1 MNSEILSGASK
12 RRDLNNPTQ
21 AKRSVGM
28 KPHIGIYGRT
38 NSGKSTLINKLTGQP
53 IAIVSEQAGTTTDPV
68 KKSIEIFG
76 IGPVIL
82 IDTAGIDDTSALG
95 KQRVEK
101 TYQTLQ
107 EIDCAILVIA
117 DNQFGTPEEQ
127 LIQQFQ
133 ELAVPFIIVNN
144 KVDLTPVDISL
155 SRYIA
160 QATNSNPIAFSALRD
175 TPQPIVEALKQAIP
189 ESAYKRTSMLGG
201 LVQPNDVIV
210 LVTPIDDE
218 APEGRLILPQVM
230 AIRNAL
236 DNDCICVVLKET
248 NLQQYFDTMPH
259 PDLVVTDSQAFAMV
273 GKIVPQEVPLTS
285 FSILLARLRG
295 DFENYLKGTPH
306 LSELKDGDKI
316 LMLESCTHEISCGDI
331 GRVKLPALIRKFT
344 GKDIQFDYVAGLAPI
359 PNIHQ
364 YAMAIQCGGCVA
376 TRKQLINRTNL
387 AVQAG
392 IPISN
397 YGMAIAYM
405 TGIFNRAVA
414 VIAIN
419 NNTRYKKS

>member
-1 MNSEILSGASK
+1 MAK
-12 RRDLNNPTQ
+12 DL
-21 AKRSVGM
+21 

-82 IDTAGIDDTSALG
+82 IDTAGIDDTSSLG

-101 TYQTLQ
+101 TYQTLK
-107 EIDCAILVIA
+107 EIDCAILVVA
-117 DNQFGTPEEQ
+117 DNRFGEPEQALIGQFNEYAIPY
-127 LIQQFQ
+127 
-133 ELAVPFIIVNN
+133 IIVNN
-144 KVDLTPVDISL
+144 LFEGINKNDSININV
-155 SRYIA
+155 
-160 QATNSNPIAFSALRD
+160 LRD
-175 TPQPIVEALKQAIP
+175 DPQPIIEALKKAIP
-189 ESAYKRTSMLGG
+189 ESAYKKSSMLGG
-201 LVQPNDVIV
+201 LVKPGDVVV

-273 GKIVPQEVPLTS
+273 GKIVPQEVRLTS

-306 LSELKDGDKI
+306 LAELKDGDKI

-344 GKDIQFDYVAGLAPI
+344 GKDIQFDYVAGLTPI
-359 PNIHQ
+359 NNIEQ
-364 YAMAIQCGGCVA
+364 YVMAIQCGGCVA
-376 TRKQLINRTNL
+376 TRKQLLNRTNL
-387 AVQAG
+387 AVKAG

-397 YGMAIAYM
+397 YGMAIAFM
-405 TGIFNRAVA
+405 TGVFNRS
-414 VIAIN
+414 IQIF
-419 NNTRYKKS
+419 KQ

>member
-1 MNSEILSGASK
+1 MS
-12 RRDLNNPTQ
+12 RDL
-21 AKRSVGM
+21 

-53 IAIVSEQAGTTTDPV
+53 IAIVSDQAGTTTDPV

-76 IGPVIL
+76 IGPVVL
-82 IDTAGIDDTSALG
+82 IDTAGIDDTSELG
-95 KQRVEK
+95 KQRMDK
-101 TYQTLQ
+101 TYQTLK

-117 DNQFGTPEEQ
+117 DNRFGDPEQQ
-127 LIQQFQ
+127 LIAQFK
-133 ELAVPFIIVNN
+133 EYALPFIVVNN
-144 KVDLTPVDISL
+144 LFEGIVKSDVINLNIL
-155 SRYIA
+155 KEE
-160 QATNSNPIAFSALRD
+160 
-175 TPQPIVEALKQAIP
+175 PQPIIEALKKAIP
-189 ESAYKRTSMLGG
+189 ESAYKKSSMLGG
-201 LVQPNDVIV
+201 IVKPNDVVV

-248 NLQQYFDTMPH
+248 NLQQYFDTMPY

-273 GKIVPQEVPLTS
+273 SKIVPEEVRLTS

-306 LSELKDGDKI
+306 LAELKDGDKI

-331 GRVKLPALIRKFT
+331 GRVKLPNLIRKFT
-344 GKDIQFDYVAGLAPI
+344 GKNIQFDYVAGLTPI
-359 PNIHQ
+359 NNIEQ

-376 TRKQLINRTNL
+376 TRKQLFNRTNL
-387 AVQAG
+387 AVKAG

-397 YGMAIAYM
+397 YGMAIAFM
-405 TGIFNRAVA
+405 TGVFNRSIQIFN
-414 VIAIN
+414 
-419 NNTRYKKS
+419 K

>member
-1 MNSEILSGASK
+1 MAK
-12 RRDLNNPTQ
+12 DL
-21 AKRSVGM
+21 

-38 NSGKSTLINKLTGQP
+38 NAGKSSLINKLTGQS

-82 IDTAGIDDTSALG
+82 IDTAGIDDTSELG
-95 KQRVEK
+95 KKRIEK
-101 TYQTLQ
+101 TYQTLK
-107 EIDCAILVIA
+107 EIDCAILIVA
-117 DNQFGTPEEQ
+117 DNQFGEPETKLIEQ
-127 LIQQFQ
+127 FKEYALPY
-133 ELAVPFIIVNN
+133 LIVNN
-144 KVDLTPVDISL
+144 LFDGVAKSDAINLNILNDDL
-155 SRYIA
+155 
-160 QATNSNPIAFSALRD
+160 
-175 TPQPIVEALKQAIP
+175 QPIIDALKKAIP
-189 ESAYKRTSMLGG
+189 ESAYKKVSMLGD
-201 LVQPNDVIV
+201 LIQPNNLVV
-210 LVTPIDDE
+210 LVTPIDAE

-230 AIRNAL
+230 AIRDAL

-248 NLQQYFDTMPH
+248 NLQQYFDTMPC

-273 GKIVPQEVPLTS
+273 SKIVPEEVRLTS

-295 DFENYLKGTPH
+295 DFENYLKGTPY
-306 LSELKDGDKI
+306 LSQLKDGDKI

-331 GRVKLPALIRKFT
+331 GRVKLPNLIRKFT
-344 GKDIQFDYVAGLAPI
+344 GKNIQFDYVAGLSPI
-359 PNIHQ
+359 NNINQ

-376 TRKQLINRTNL
+376 TRKQLFNRTNL

-405 TGIFNRAVA
+405 TGIFERATA
-414 VIAIN
+414 L
-419 NNTRYKKS
+419 TPRPSPPTSLPEGEGSTSKF

>member
-1 MNSEILSGASK
+1 MS
-12 RRDLNNPTQ
+12 RDL
-21 AKRSVGM
+21 

-53 IAIVSEQAGTTTDPV
+53 IAIVSDQAGTTTDPV

-76 IGPVIL
+76 IGPVVL
-82 IDTAGIDDTSALG
+82 IDTAGIDDATELG
-95 KQRVEK
+95 KQRMDK
-101 TYQTLQ
+101 TYQTLK

-117 DNQFGTPEEQ
+117 DNRFGDPEEQ
-127 LIQQFQ
+127 LIAQFK
-133 ELAVPFIIVNN
+133 EYALPFIVVNN
-144 KVDLTPVDISL
+144 LFEGIVKSDVINLNIL
-155 SRYIA
+155 KEE
-160 QATNSNPIAFSALRD
+160 
-175 TPQPIVEALKQAIP
+175 PQPIIEALKKAIP
-189 ESAYKRTSMLGG
+189 ESAYKKSSMLGG
-201 LVQPNDVIV
+201 IVKPNDVVV

-248 NLQQYFDTMPH
+248 NLQQYFDTMPY

-273 GKIVPQEVPLTS
+273 SKIVPEEVRLTS

-306 LSELKDGDKI
+306 LAELKDGDKI

-344 GKDIQFDYVAGLAPI
+344 GRNIQFDYVSGLAPI
-359 PNIHQ
+359 ENINQ

-376 TRKQLINRTNL
+376 TRKQLLNRTNL
-387 AVQAG
+387 AVKAG

-397 YGMAIAYM
+397 YGMAIAFM
-405 TGIFNRAVA
+405 TGIFDRVK
-414 VIAIN
+414 IE
-419 NNTRYKKS
+419 K

>member
-1 MNSEILSGASK
+1 MS
-12 RRDLNNPTQ
+12 RDL
-21 AKRSVGM
+21 

-53 IAIVSEQAGTTTDPV
+53 IAIVSDQAGTTTDPV

-76 IGPVIL
+76 IGPVVL
-82 IDTAGIDDTSALG
+82 IDTAGIDDATELG
-95 KQRVEK
+95 KQRMDK
-101 TYQTLQ
+101 TYQTLK

-117 DNQFGTPEEQ
+117 DNRFGDPEEQ
-127 LIQQFQ
+127 LIAQFK
-133 ELAVPFIIVNN
+133 EYALPFIVVNN
-144 KVDLTPVDISL
+144 LFEGIVKSDVINLNIL
-155 SRYIA
+155 KEE
-160 QATNSNPIAFSALRD
+160 
-175 TPQPIVEALKQAIP
+175 PQPIIEALKKAIP
-189 ESAYKRTSMLGG
+189 ESAYKKSSMLGG
-201 LVQPNDVIV
+201 IVKPNDVVV

-248 NLQQYFDTMPH
+248 NLQQYFDTMPY

-273 GKIVPQEVPLTS
+273 SKIVPEEVRLTS

-306 LSELKDGDKI
+306 LAELKDGDKI

-344 GKDIQFDYVAGLAPI
+344 GKNIQFDYVAGLAPI
-359 PNIHQ
+359 ENINQ

-376 TRKQLINRTNL
+376 TRKQLLNRTNL
-387 AVQAG
+387 AVKAG

-397 YGMAIAYM
+397 YGMAIAFM
-405 TGIFNRAVA
+405 TGIFDRVK
-414 VIAIN
+414 IE
-419 NNTRYKKS
+419 K

>member
-1 MNSEILSGASK
+1 MAK
-12 RRDLNNPTQ
+12 DL
-21 AKRSVGM
+21 

-38 NSGKSTLINKLTGQP
+38 NNGKSSLINKLTGQS

-68 KKSIEIFG
+68 KKSIEVFG

-82 IDTAGIDDTSALG
+82 IDTAGIDDTSELG
-95 KQRVEK
+95 KKRIEK
-101 TYQTLQ
+101 TYQTLK
-107 EIDCAILVIA
+107 EIDCAILIVA
-117 DNQFGTPEEQ
+117 DNQFGEPETKLIEQ
-127 LIQQFQ
+127 FKEYALPY
-133 ELAVPFIIVNN
+133 LIVNN
-144 KVDLTPVDISL
+144 LFDGVVKSDAINLNILNDDL
-155 SRYIA
+155 
-160 QATNSNPIAFSALRD
+160 
-175 TPQPIVEALKQAIP
+175 QPIIDALKKAIP
-189 ESAYKRTSMLGG
+189 ESAYKKVSMLGD
-201 LVQPNDVIV
+201 LVQPNDVV
-210 LVTPIDDE
+210 LLVTPIDAE

-230 AIRNAL
+230 AIRDAL

-273 GKIVPQEVPLTS
+273 SKIVPEEVRLTS

-306 LSELKDGDKI
+306 LAQLKDGDKI

-344 GKDIQFDYVAGLAPI
+344 GKNIQFDYVAGLSPI
-359 PNIHQ
+359 NNINQ

-376 TRKQLINRTNL
+376 TRKQLFNRTNL
-387 AVQAG
+387 AVKAG

-397 YGMAIAYM
+397 YGMAIAFM
-405 TGIFNRAVA
+405 TGIFDRATT
-414 VIAIN
+414 IQQLN
-419 NNTRYKKS
+419 NL

>member
-1 MNSEILSGASK
+1 MK
-12 RRDLNNPTQ
+12 R
-21 AKRSVGM
+21 AY
-28 KPHIGIYGRT
+28 IGIFGRT
-38 NSGKSTLINKLTGQP
+38 NTGKSSLVNKLTGQP
-53 IAIVSEQAGTTTDPV
+53 IAIVSDQAGTTTDPV

-82 IDTAGIDDTSALG
+82 IDTAGIDDTSELG
-95 KQRVEK
+95 KKRVAK
-101 TYQTLQ
+101 TYQTLK
-107 EIDCAILVIA
+107 EIDCAILLIA
-117 DNQFGTPEEQ
+117 DNQFGQPEHDLIEQ
-127 LIQQFQ
+127 FKQY
-133 ELAVPFIIVNN
+133 AVPFVIIHN
-144 KVDLTPVDISL
+144 KADETPLQEPVRQSIENQ
-155 SRYIA
+155 YI
-160 QATNSNPIAFSALRD
+160 TKVLDFSALQNEI
-175 TPQPIVEALKQAIP
+175 QPVVDALKQAIP
-189 ESAYKRTSMLGG
+189 ESAYVKSSMMGG
-201 LVQPNDVIV
+201 LIQSNDVV
-210 LVTPIDDE
+210 LLVTPIDAE

-230 AIRNAL
+230 AIRDIL

-248 NLQQYFDTMPH
+248 NLQQYFDTMPR

-273 GKIVPQEVPLTS
+273 GKIVPEEVRLTS

-306 LSELKDGDKI
+306 LAELKDGDKI

-331 GRVKLPALIRKFT
+331 GRVKLPNLIRKFT
-344 GKDIQFDYVAGLAPI
+344 GKDLQFDYVSGLTPI
-359 PNIHQ
+359 QNIEQ

-405 TGIFNRAVA
+405 TGIFSRAT
-414 VIAIN
+414 AIQQLN
-419 NNTRYKKS
+419 K

>member
-1 MNSEILSGASK
+1 MAK
-12 RRDLNNPTQ
+12 DL
-21 AKRSVGM
+21 

-38 NSGKSTLINKLTGQP
+38 NSGKSTLINKLTGQD
-53 IAIVSEQAGTTTDPV
+53 IAIVSDQAGTTTDPV

-82 IDTAGIDDTSALG
+82 IDTAGIDDTSELG

-101 TYQTLQ
+101 TYQTLK
-107 EIDCAILVIA
+107 EIDCAILVVA
-117 DNQFGTPEEQ
+117 DNHYGEPEIR
-127 LIQQFQ
+127 LIEKFK
-133 ELAVPFIIVNN
+133 EYDLPVVMVNN
-144 KVDLTPVDISL
+144 LFDGVLRNDAVNLNVLKDDLQPV
-155 SRYIA
+155 
-160 QATNSNPIAFSALRD
+160 
-175 TPQPIVEALKQAIP
+175 VEALKKAIP
-189 ESAYKRTSMLGG
+189 ESAYRRTSMLGG
-201 LVQPNDVIV
+201 IVKPNDVVV
-210 LVTPIDDE
+210 LVTPIDAE

-248 NLQQYFDTMPH
+248 NLQQYFDTMPY

-273 GKIVPQEVPLTS
+273 SKIVPEDVRLTS

-306 LSELKDGDKI
+306 LAELKDGDKI

-331 GRVKLPALIRKFT
+331 GRVKLPNLIRKFT
-344 GKDIQFDYVAGLAPI
+344 GKAIQFDYVAGLSPI
-359 PNIHQ
+359 NNIEQ

-376 TRKQLINRTNL
+376 TRKQLFNRTNL
-387 AVQAG
+387 AVKAG

-397 YGMAIAYM
+397 YGMAIAFM
-405 TGIFNRAVA
+405 TGIFARA
-414 VIAIN
+414 IMPF
-419 NNTRYKKS
+419 KSLNL

>member
-1 MNSEILSGASK
+1 MAK
-12 RRDLNNPTQ
+12 DL
-21 AKRSVGM
+21 

-101 TYQTLQ
+101 TYLTLK

-117 DNQFGTPEEQ
+117 DNQFGEPEEQ
-127 LIQQFQ
+127 LIARFK
-133 ELAVPFIIVNN
+133 ELAVPYIMVNN
-144 KVDLTPVDISL
+144 LFSGTLKSDAINLNVLNDDL
-155 SRYIA
+155 
-160 QATNSNPIAFSALRD
+160 
-175 TPQPIVEALKQAIP
+175 QPIIEALKQAIP
-189 ESAYKRTSMLGG
+189 ESAYKKTSMLGG
-201 LVQPNDVIV
+201 IVKPNDVVV

-248 NLQQYFDTMPH
+248 NLQQYFDTMPW
-259 PDLVVTDSQAFAMV
+259 PNLVVTDSQAFAMV
-273 GKIVPQEVPLTS
+273 SKIVPNEVPLTS

-295 DFENYLKGTPH
+295 DFENYLKGTPY
-306 LSELKDGDKI
+306 LSQLKAGDKI

-359 PNIHQ
+359 NDIKQ

-376 TRKQLINRTNL
+376 TRKQLLNRTNL

-405 TGIFNRAVA
+405 TGIFKRATEQL
-414 VIAIN
+414 IN
-419 NNTRYKKS
+419 

>member
-1 MNSEILSGASK
+1 MAK
-12 RRDLNNPTQ
+12 DL
-21 AKRSVGM
+21 

-38 NSGKSTLINKLTGQP
+38 NSGKSSLINKLTGQP

-82 IDTAGIDDTSALG
+82 IDTAGIDDTSDLG

-101 TYQTLQ
+101 TYQTLK

-117 DNQFGTPEEQ
+117 DNRFGEPEAKIIEQFKAYALPY
-127 LIQQFQ
+127 IM
-133 ELAVPFIIVNN
+133 VNN
-144 KVDLTPVDISL
+144 LFEGV
-155 SRYIA
+155 A
-160 QATNSNPIAFSALRD
+160 NSDAINLNVLKD
-175 TPQPIVEALKQAIP
+175 DPQPIVDALKQAIP
-189 ESAYKRTSMLGG
+189 ESAYKKTSMLGG
-201 LVQPNDVIV
+201 LVKPNDVVV
-210 LVTPIDDE
+210 LVTPIDAE

-273 GKIVPQEVPLTS
+273 SKIVPEEVQLTS

-306 LSELKDGDKI
+306 LAELKDGDKI

-331 GRVKLPALIRKFT
+331 GRVKLPNLIRKFT
-344 GKDIQFDYVAGLAPI
+344 GKKIQFDYVAGLAPI
-359 PNIHQ
+359 NNIEQ

-376 TRKQLINRTNL
+376 TRKQLLNRTNL

-397 YGMAIAYM
+397 YGMAIAFM
-405 TGIFNRAVA
+405 TGVFYRSIQIF
-414 VIAIN
+414 
-419 NNTRYKKS
+419 KQ

>member
-1 MNSEILSGASK
+1 MS
-12 RRDLNNPTQ
+12 RDL
-21 AKRSVGM
+21 

-53 IAIVSEQAGTTTDPV
+53 IAIVSDQAGTTTDPV

-76 IGPVIL
+76 IGPVVL
-82 IDTAGIDDTSALG
+82 IDTAGIDDTSELG
-95 KQRVEK
+95 KQRMDK
-101 TYQTLQ
+101 TYQTLK

-117 DNQFGTPEEQ
+117 DNRFGDPEEQ
-127 LIQQFQ
+127 LIAQFK
-133 ELAVPFIIVNN
+133 EYALPFIVVNN
-144 KVDLTPVDISL
+144 LFKGIVK
-155 SRYIA
+155 
-160 QATNSNPIAFSALRD
+160 SNVINLNILKEE
-175 TPQPIVEALKQAIP
+175 PQPIIEALKKAIP
-189 ESAYKRTSMLGG
+189 ESAYKKSSMLGG
-201 LVQPNDVIV
+201 IVKPNDVVV

-248 NLQQYFDTMPH
+248 NLQQYFDTMPY

-273 GKIVPQEVPLTS
+273 SKIVPEEVRLTS

-306 LSELKDGDKI
+306 LAELKDGDKI

-344 GKDIQFDYVAGLAPI
+344 GKTIQFDYVAGLAPI
-359 PNIHQ
+359 DNINQ

-376 TRKQLINRTNL
+376 TRKQLLNRTNL
-387 AVQAG
+387 AVKAG

-405 TGIFNRAVA
+405 TGIFKRATEQL
-414 VIAIN
+414 IN
-419 NNTRYKKS
+419 

>member
-1 MNSEILSGASK
+1 MAK
-12 RRDLNNPTQ
+12 DL
-21 AKRSVGM
+21 

-53 IAIVSEQAGTTTDPV
+53 IAIVSAQAGTTTDPV

-76 IGPVIL
+76 IGPVVL
-82 IDTAGIDDTSALG
+82 IDTAGIDDTSELG
-95 KQRVEK
+95 RQRVGK
-101 TYQTLQ
+101 TYQTLK
-107 EIDCAILVIA
+107 EIDCAILVVA
-117 DNQFGTPEEQ
+117 DNQYAEPEAHLVEQ
-127 LIQQFQ
+127 FKEYDL
-133 ELAVPFIIVNN
+133 PFIIVNN
-144 KVDLTPVDISL
+144 LFEGVPKGDAINLNVLTGD
-155 SRYIA
+155 
-160 QATNSNPIAFSALRD
+160 
-175 TPQPIVEALKQAIP
+175 PQPIIEALKHTIP
-189 ESAYKRTSMLGG
+189 DSAYKKASMLGG
-201 LVQPNDVIV
+201 LVKPNDVVV

-248 NLQQYFDTMPH
+248 NLQQYFDTMPW

-273 GKIVPQEVPLTS
+273 SKIVPDEVRLTS

-306 LSELKDGDKI
+306 LAELKDGDKI

-344 GKDIQFDYVAGLAPI
+344 GKNIQFDYVAGLAPI
-359 PNIHQ
+359 NNMEQ

-376 TRKQLINRTNL
+376 TRKQLLNRTNL
-387 AVQAG
+387 AVKAG

-397 YGMAIAYM
+397 YGMAIAFL
-405 TGIFNRAVA
+405 TGIFARA
-414 VIAIN
+414 ILPF
-419 NNTRYKKS
+419 KSLNH